1 MTGITVKELLEA
13 TGGNLLLGQEDQHA
27 GHISLDSRKMEGD
40 DLFVPI
46 VGERVDAHLFLC
58 QAIASGAAAVF
69 TSEHHRWEDVKAS
82 VRQQCG
88 GNREQ
93 EKKALGAAWIEV
105 PDTKRPFRTWEA
117 FAGNALPCRW
127 WESREAWERPLPGK

>member
-93 EKKALGAAWIEV
+93 EKLSLIHI
-105 PDTKRPFRTWEA
+105 
-117 FAGNALPCRW
+117 
-127 WESREAWERPLPGK
+127 